1 VGNEEVPSAR
11 DELWL
16 GARAVEGG
24 RACLGR
30 TFWLTIAVSDPARP
44 RGPRRVA
51 AASAASLRRRNRP
64 FAHIRTVVV
73 PRAATPHPGRPLAR
87 SAASIKA
94 SATPFAPCVAAFRPL
109 DLTDLIGS
117 N

>member
-1 VGNEEVPSAR
+1 MANEEVPSAR

-44 RGPRRVA
+44 RGPWRVA
-51 AASAASLRRRNRP
+51 AASAATLLRHNRA

-73 PRAATPHPGRPLAR
+73 PRVAAPHPGRPLSR

-94 SATPFAPCVAAFRPL
+94 SRGLMVKHFPKRSMFTK
-109 DLTDLIGS
+109 
-117 N
+117 

>member
-1 VGNEEVPSAR
+1 MGNEEVPSAR

-24 RACLGR
+24 RACSDSACSLA
-30 TFWLTIAVSDPARP
+30 IAVSDLARP
-44 RGPRRVA
+44 RGPWRVA
-51 AASAASLRRRNRP
+51 TTSAASLHRHNRP

-73 PRAATPHPGRPLAR
+73 PRVAAPHPGRPLAR

-94 SATPFAPCVAAFRPL
+94 SATPFAPCVDAFRPL
-109 DLTDLIGS
+109 HLTDLIGS

>member
-1 VGNEEVPSAR
+1 MGNEEVPSAR

-24 RACLGR
+24 RACSDSACS
-30 TFWLTIAVSDPARP
+30 LTIAVSDPARP

-94 SATPFAPCVAAFRPL
+94 SAAASAMALTLFRPL
-109 DLTDLIGS
+109 YLTDLIGS

>member
-1 VGNEEVPSAR
+1 MGNEEVPSAR

-51 AASAASLRRRNRP
+51 AGSAATLLRHNRP

-73 PRAATPHPGRPLAR
+73 PRVAAPHPGRPLAR

-94 SATPFAPCVAAFRPL
+94 SATASAMALTLFRPL
-109 DLTDLIGS
+109 YRTDLIGS